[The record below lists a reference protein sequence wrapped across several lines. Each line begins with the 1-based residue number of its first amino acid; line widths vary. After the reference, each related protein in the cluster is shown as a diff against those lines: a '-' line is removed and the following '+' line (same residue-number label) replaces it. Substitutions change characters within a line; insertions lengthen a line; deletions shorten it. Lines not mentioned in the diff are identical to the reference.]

1 MSMKK
6 GVITIYLTI
15 TFTVLL
21 SMFFA
26 SFEAARISAYRV
38 VAECAFQSAV
48 ISGFGEYHKELLKKY
63 DVFFVDLTYQ
73 SNQTSEN
80 KLAEHVST
88 YLNDALP
95 VPEKR
100 LLYANDFFGDATA
113 SVSVSSQRH
122 ATDLFGSAFKK
133 QATDYMKD
141 LVSADFVNDFL
152 SLIRVKEEY
161 SLDEESFDSV
171 RQRISDEEE
180 AAGMTGPDEQGL
192 GSEDTSSEVNVS
204 DEEKEA
210 DEEEIKTIRCYQD
223 FDMEY
228 RYFRPLELLV
238 LKKEAANKS
247 AKIFNPTDVPSGRL
261 SSYKIG
267 DLELLQTK
275 NSPADEIIFTEY
287 IMQKCSNYTEEKEG
301 GYLCYEAEY
310 IIAGRDNDSENLGA
324 VMEKIYLIRTAAN
337 MLSLKKDKEKSELI
351 DGVAEVL
358 GAITEIPPKVIA
370 VVLLCMW
377 AGGESVYDMQELL
390 NGERVSL
397 IKDADDFHLSLSGGI
412 KAAAASNIADSL
424 KLEDHSHGKLLLTEE
439 GGQAGTELSVVNDYS
454 PNSLI
459 GSYSGGQKNFSIDI
473 KLSYEDYLRLLIYTV
488 LPEIKTM
495 RMLDVVEL
503 SIRQT
508 KNNETF
514 RMDYCVD
521 AAVFTAVIHTSFS
534 AEYDLKRRY
543 SYF

>member
-6 GVITIYLTI
+6 GIITIYLTI

-21 SMFFA
+21 SMFYA
-26 SFEAARISAYRV
+26 SFEAARVSAYRV

-48 ISGFGEYHKELLKKY
+48 ISGFGEYHKELLSKY

-73 SNQTSEN
+73 SNQASEN
-80 KLAEHVST
+80 ALAEHVSA
-88 YLNDALP
+88 YLNDTLP

-113 SVSVSSQRH
+113 SVSVSSERH
-122 ATDLFGSAFKK
+122 ATDLFGSAFKY
-133 QATDYMKD
+133 QATEYMKD

-152 SLIRVKEEY
+152 SLMRVKEEY

-171 RQRISDEEE
+171 RQQIADEEE
-180 AAGMTGPDEQGL
+180 AAGMTG
-192 GSEDTSSEVNVS
+192 SEDSGLLS
-204 DEEKEA
+204 DDLSTEESVALEDGTEA
-210 DEEEIKTIRCYQD
+210 DEEEIKTIRSYQN

-228 RYFRPLELLV
+228 RYYKPLELLV

-247 AKIFNPTDVPSGRL
+247 AKMFNPADVPSGRL

-267 DLELLQTK
+267 DLELLQTEK
-275 NSPADEIIFTEY
+275 SPVDEILFTEY

-301 GYLCYEAEY
+301 GYLNYEAEY

-337 MLSLKKDKEKSELI
+337 MISLKKDKEKSELI
-351 DGVAEVL
+351 DDVAEVL
-358 GAITEIPPKVIA
+358 GAITEVPPKVIA

-412 KAAAASNIADSL
+412 KAAATSNITDSL
-424 KLEDHSHGKLLLTEE
+424 RLEDHSSSGKLLLTD
-439 GGQAGTELSVVNDYS
+439 GGETGTEL
-454 PNSLI
+454 
-459 GSYSGGQKNFSIDI
+459 GSYSGGQKNFGIDI
-473 KLSYEDYLRLLIYTV
+473 KLSYEDYLRLLIYTI

-508 KNNETF
+508 QNNETF

-543 SYF
+543 GYF